1 MDDLHWKT
9 LPVRP
14 SGSGT
19 GFSSISSSFRRQEHV
34 PVRSVVGAELE
45 HTSRIQLCKSEGI
58 CKKDES
64 QEAGVRQQSSNERG
78 NERHKG
84 ERESHRGSSPTGEDL
99 R

>member
-1 MDDLHWKT
+1 MHDLHWKT

-19 GFSSISSSFRRQEHV
+19 GFSSKSSSFRRQEQV
-34 PVRSVVGAELE
+34 PVRPVVGAELE
-45 HTSRIQLCKSEGI
+45 HTSRIQLCKSEAI

-78 NERHKG
+78 TKG
-84 ERESHRGSSPTGEDL
+84 TKGRGNLTEAAVPQGRT
-99 R
+99 